1 MKGLSPRSY
10 IPSLV
15 EFCPVVPEKIFEI
28 VFTII
33 YGRRGH
39 LGHVAKMPRT
49 NFVPPTYEG
58 STQTLALIGKAVSE
72 EKMLE
77 IVNERTDTHALGR
90 RDGRRIMRIRAF
102 THISAHLIP
111 Q

>member
-1 MKGLSPRSY
+1 MKL
-10 IPSLV
+10 
-15 EFCPVVPEKIFEI
+15 F
-28 VFTII
+28 FTII

-49 NFVPPTYEG
+49 NFVPPTYGG
-58 STQTLALIGKAVSE
+58 STQTLALIDKAVSE